1 MPTSDT
7 EQALKQTLSIICEAE
22 TRLRRALHELSLT
35 KETLF
40 LVMRSSSSS
49 SRPTAT
55 PTPQL
60 HWDLDS
66 TEQHYRRL
74 STHVLETYL
83 KDVPP
88 YLY

>member
-1 MPTSDT
+1 M
-7 EQALKQTLSIICEAE
+7 KQVSLIICEAE
-22 TRLRRALHELSLT
+22 IRLQRALHELSLM

-49 SRPTAT
+49 SKPTET
-55 PTPQL
+55 PIPQL

-66 TEQHYRRL
+66 TEQYYRQL

-88 YLY
+88 YLYW

>member
-1 MPTSDT
+1 MPTSDA
-7 EQALKQTLSIICEAE
+7 EPTLRQLLLIISELE
-22 TRLRRALHELSLT
+22 TRLHRALHELSLT

-40 LVMRSSSSS
+40 LAMQSLSSSSS
-49 SRPTAT
+49 PTGT